1 MKMNKPVMNKLVMN
15 RSQKGFTLIEV
26 LIAATILFAV
36 IGVVSQTYRGAT
48 IASSKATR
56 SAELLGIT
64 PLLLDTIRFR
74 LKMEKTDRQID
85 DEGVLNGFEFQ
96 WNAHVIKKG
105 APPSRFSPDDGEIV
119 SFDNKFYLWQVNL
132 TVKKQDYSQT
142 FEFEELTWGKQ

>member
-1 MKMNKPVMNKLVMN
+1 MVAKQIMNCRYSRP
-15 RSQKGFTLIEV
+15 QKGFTLIEV

-74 LKMEKTDRQID
+74 LKMEQTDKQID

-96 WNAHVIKKG
+96 WRANVIKKG
-105 APPSRFSPDDGEIV
+105 APPSRFSPDDGRV
-119 SFDNKFYLWQVNL
+119 VTFDNKFYLWQVSL
-132 TVKKQDYSQT
+132 TLKKQDYSQT
-142 FEFEELTWGKQ
+142 FEFEELTWGTQ

>member
-1 MKMNKPVMNKLVMN
+1 MTKPIMNRHHI

-74 LKMEKTDRQID
+74 LKMEKTDKQID
-85 DEGVLNGFEFQ
+85 DEGILNGFQFQ

-105 APPSRFSPDDGEIV
+105 APPSRLSPEDGGLV
-119 SFDNKFYLWQVNL
+119 SFDNKFYLWQINL
-132 TVKKQDYSQT
+132 TVKKQDYSQS
-142 FEFEELTWGKQ
+142 FQFEELTWGTQ